1 MATTY
6 SVHIEF
12 DRRDVLA
19 AEAERIL
26 TQLEN
31 WHAAVGHSPRGYVD
45 VQMTFPA
52 EDLAR
57 AASTALAL
65 AAPIV
70 KAQPIR
76 VEAMTEA
83 EFDARLGE
91 VPMPELVGVTDA
103 AEILGVS
110 RQRVLQMVDEGK
122 LVGTRIG
129 KSIALA
135 RDEVLTRSA
144 ADTS

>member
-12 DRRDVLA
+12 ERRDLPP

-26 TQLEN
+26 TQLED

-45 VQMTFPA
+45 VQITLPA

-57 AASTALAL
+57 AASTALAI
-65 AAPIV
+65 AAPV
-70 KAQPIR
+70 VNAQPIR

-103 AEILGVS
+103 AEMLGVS

-122 LVGTRIG
+122 LAGTRIG

-135 RDEVLTRSA
+135 RDEVLARSA
-144 ADTS
+144 ADAS